1 MNSILVVD
9 DDPKIATLLQTYM
22 EQCGLEVHTVSHGQA
37 CLDFLSGDIAV
48 DAVVLDVM
56 MPGMDGFETLRQ
68 LRRTSNIPVVMLTA
82 RGDQMDRIVG
92 LELGA
97 DDYLAK
103 PFHPR
108 ELLAR
113 LNAIFRRV
121 QAVTTEESVPVSNSI
136 VVKNIE
142 IWPEQRQVHLN
153 GAELSLTGMEFDILN
168 ILMSRS
174 GRVVTRDAM
183 MNAMKGEEWDVYDR
197 SIDVHISHIRKKIGD
212 ANFIKTIRGV
222 GYVVTP

>member
-1 MNSILVVD
+1 MSSILVVD

-56 MPGMDGFETLRQ
+56 MPGIDGFETLRQ

-121 QAVTTEESVPVSNSI
+121 QAVATEESVTVSNSI
-136 VVKNIE
+136 AVKNLE
-142 IWPEQRQVHLN
+142 LWPEQRQVHLN

-183 MNAMKGEEWDVYDR
+183 MNALKGEEWDVYDR
-197 SIDVHISHIRKKIGD
+197 SIDVHISHIRKKIGE
-212 ANFIKTIRGV
+212 ATFIKTIRGV

>member
-1 MNSILVVD
+1 MSSILVVD

-22 EQCGLEVHTVSHGQA
+22 EQCGLGVHTVSHGQA

-121 QAVTTEESVPVSNSI
+121 QATATEESVTVSNSI
-136 VVKNIE
+136 AVKNVE

-168 ILMSRS
+168 ILMSRG

-183 MNAMKGEEWDVYDR
+183 MNALKGEDWDVYDR

>member
-1 MNSILVVD
+1 
-9 DDPKIATLLQTYM
+9 
-22 EQCGLEVHTVSHGQA
+22 
-37 CLDFLSGDIAV
+37 V

-121 QAVTTEESVPVSNSI
+121 QATATEESVTVSNSI
-136 VVKNIE
+136 AVKNVE

-168 ILMSRS
+168 ILMSRG

-183 MNAMKGEEWDVYDR
+183 MNALKGEDWDVYDR

>member
-1 MNSILVVD
+1 MSSILVVD

-37 CLDFLSGDIAV
+37 CLEFLSGDIV
-48 DAVVLDVM
+48 VNAVVLDVM
-56 MPGMDGFETLRQ
+56 MPGIDGFETLRQ

-121 QAVTTEESVPVSNSI
+121 QAVATEESVTVSNSI
-136 VVKNIE
+136 AVKNVE
-142 IWPEQRQVHLN
+142 LWPEQRQVHLN

-183 MNAMKGEEWDVYDR
+183 MNALKGEEWDVYDR
-197 SIDVHISHIRKKIGD
+197 SIDVHISHIRKKIGE
-212 ANFIKTIRGV
+212 ATFIKTIRGV

>member
-1 MNSILVVD
+1 MSSILVVD

-22 EQCGLEVHTVSHGQA
+22 EQCGLGVHTVSHGRA
-37 CLDFLSGDIAV
+37 CLDFLSGDITV

-113 LNAIFRRV
+113 LNAIFRRI
-121 QAVTTEESVPVSNSI
+121 QAVATEESVTVSNSI
-136 VVKNIE
+136 AVKNVE
-142 IWPEQRQVHLN
+142 LWPEQRQVHLN

-183 MNAMKGEEWDVYDR
+183 MNALKGEDWDVYDR

>member
-1 MNSILVVD
+1 MSSILVVD

-37 CLDFLSGDIAV
+37 CLEFLSGDIAV

-56 MPGMDGFETLRQ
+56 MPGIDGFETLRQ

-121 QAVTTEESVPVSNSI
+121 QAVATEESVTVSNSI
-136 VVKNIE
+136 AVKNVE
-142 IWPEQRQVHLN
+142 LWPEQRQVHLN

-183 MNAMKGEEWDVYDR
+183 MNALKGEEWDVYDR
-197 SIDVHISHIRKKIGD
+197 SIDVHISHIRK
-212 ANFIKTIRGV
+212 
-222 GYVVTP
+222 